1 MSNFSLNRCELAGR
15 LVADPELK
23 QTPSGVMV
31 TEIRI
36 GVNRKYAPVGGDGKR
51 QYTTDFFNVECWR
64 GLAEMVCKYLKKG
77 MAVYV
82 AGELHVDSYKDNDN
96 VVRYYTKL
104 IAEDLRFIDSRSE
117 TQTNAAKAPAASTVD
132 VGHGYMPPSYGGNT
146 AQANSASGQAVP
158 APQFEVLESDEE
170 LPF

>member
-1 MSNFSLNRCELAGR
+1 MSNFSLNRCEFAGR
-15 LVADPELK
+15 LVDDPELK

-36 GVNRKYAPVGGDGKR
+36 GVNRKYAPVGDDGKR
-51 QYTTDFFNVECWR
+51 QYTSDFFNVECWR

-82 AGELHVDSYKDNDN
+82 AGELHIERYKDSDN

-104 IAEDLRFIDSRSE
+104 AADEVRFIDSRSE
-117 TQTNAAKAPAASTVD
+117 SQPAAKAPAATAD
-132 VGHGYMPPSYGGNT
+132 TGYGYMPPTYAGN
-146 AQANSASGQAVP
+146 AAP